1 MEYILTYDIGTT
13 GVKTC
18 LFQVDEQ
25 IKLIAGATSGYHLY
39 MMENGGAEQDETE
52 WWSSM
57 CISTKKVLESTGV
70 SPEKISGI
78 SFCSQMQGLVLVDK
92 KGVPVHR
99 PMSYMDQRA
108 TCELKE
114 GIAYGPQI
122 AGANIYKLLVSL
134 KITGAVSSSVKDPM
148 WKYKWIEKNEPENFK
163 RAYKWLDVKEY
174 IISRCTGEFVMTE
187 DTAYSTLLYD
197 TNKKEWSNR
206 LCEMFG
212 IQRDHLP
219 RIIDTTDVVG
229 PLLAKPAKELGL
241 VPEIPVFGG
250 GGDATLIGIGTGC
263 VKVGQTHIYSGTSG
277 WVSTIV
283 DHQMVDTSA
292 MIAAIV
298 GAQKGRYNYFAEME
312 TAGKCLEWV
321 KDHLALDEID
331 VYLEKKDI
339 TQDTRMGMEKVC
351 RSLYEYM
358 TEVVK
363 RAKPGS
369 GGVIFTPWLHG
380 NRCPFEDNH
389 AAGMFFNIGLTTGK
403 TELIR
408 AVLEGIC
415 YHMRWMLEC
424 QDKKIHTSDTIR
436 FCGGGALSDVTSQIL
451 ADVIGR
457 KIEVVENP
465 QNVGAIGAAA
475 TAAVGCHLIES
486 MDCLGKFIPVEKTFY
501 PIAENK
507 EIYDEIYEV
516 FKALYPANKKN
527 FNLINSS
534 KAVS

>member
-1 MEYILTYDIGTT
+1 MAYILAYDIGTT

-18 LFQVDEQ
+18 LFQIEDK
-25 IKLIAGATSGYHLY
+25 IKLIAGATSSYNLY
-39 MMENGGAEQDETE
+39 MVDNGGAEQDVEE
-52 WWSSM
+52 WWSAM
-57 CISTKKVLESTGV
+57 CISTKNVFDKTKIQPSQ
-70 SPEKISGI
+70 ISGI

-92 KGVPVHR
+92 NGTPVHR

-108 TCELKE
+108 TKELKE

-148 WKYKWIEKNEPENFK
+148 WKYKWIEKNEPENFL

-174 IISRCTGEFVMTE
+174 IIARCTGEFVMTE
-187 DTAYSTLLYD
+187 DSAYSTLLYD
-197 TNKKEWSNR
+197 TTKKDWSMQ
-206 LCEMFG
+206 LCKMFG
-212 IQRDHLP
+212 IHPEHLP
-219 RIIDTTDVVG
+219 KIIQTTDVVG
-229 PLLAKPAKELGL
+229 LLRKQQAKELGL
-241 VPEIPVFGG
+241 VEGIPIFGG
-250 GGDATLIGIGTGC
+250 GGDATLIGIGAGC

-283 DHQMVDTSA
+283 DHQMVDTNA

-331 VYLEKKDI
+331 VYLDKRDI

-351 RSLYEYM
+351 ASLYEYM
-358 TEVVK
+358 TDVVK

-380 NRCPFEDNH
+380 NRCPFEDKN

-424 QDKKIHTSDTIR
+424 QDKKVKTSEAIR
-436 FCGGGALSDVTSQIL
+436 FCGGGALSDVTNQIL
-451 ADVIGR
+451 ADVTGR
-457 KIEVVENP
+457 IIEVVENP

-475 TAAVGCHLIES
+475 TAAVGCNLIDS
-486 MDCLGKFIPVEKTFY
+486 MDCLGEFIPVEKTFY
-501 PIAENK
+501 PNPENK
-507 EIYDEIYEV
+507 KIYDEVFAV
-516 FKALYPANKKN
+516 FKELYSSNKKN
-527 FNLINSS
+527 FNRINSS
-534 KAVS
+534 SAVS